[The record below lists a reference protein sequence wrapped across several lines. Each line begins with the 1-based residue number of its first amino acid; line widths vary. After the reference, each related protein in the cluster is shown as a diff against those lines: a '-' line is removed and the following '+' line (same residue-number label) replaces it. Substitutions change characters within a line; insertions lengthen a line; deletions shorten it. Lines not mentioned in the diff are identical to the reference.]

1 MFNIWFP
8 MSVIDDVRW
17 SLWYDFDESPKMMMV
32 NRWSW
37 WFQTSSFG
45 HFDGVGKACKICHGP
60 FRGIISPSLL
70 TDKNISHL
78 NPARSIEK
86 NWSLIQIC
94 HEKGGD
100 FGYGAHFS
108 CGWPNQALE
117 EALRQTDKEI
127 SELELKEQS
136 PGRKSLGKCGST
148 DWH

>member
-1 MFNIWFP
+1 M
-8 MSVIDDVRW
+8 
-17 SLWYDFDESPKMMMV
+17 
-32 NRWSW
+32 
-37 WFQTSSFG
+37 
-45 HFDGVGKACKICHGP
+45 
-60 FRGIISPSLL
+60 
-70 TDKNISHL
+70 
-78 NPARSIEK
+78 EK

-136 PGRKSLGKCGST
+136 PGRKSDWENVGQPT
-148 DWH
+148 DVRYEI